1 VETTVVESTT
11 VESATVES
19 ATVESTTVESTTV
32 KSATVKSATL
42 AVKATAA
49 TVETSGVGGIWLA
62 QRGSAHHHSC
72 DCQSPSYPEPGS
84 MFD

>member
-1 VETTVVESTT
+1 

-19 ATVESTTVESTTV
+19 ATVES
-32 KSATVKSATL
+32 ATVKSATP

-62 QRGSAHHHSC
+62 QRGNAQYSGC
-72 DCQSPSYPEPGS
+72 DCQGPFYPGPGS